1 MSVRVPAS
9 RRHQRNARTQTEDQG
24 RVLVCRPV
32 VRHLEDVDAQAG
44 GLGTQ
49 QVLGVRFDVAGE
61 QHPHAGHLGEHHQAR
76 VVRHRS
82 GQPAHPGRVV
92 RGEDAEPDP
101 VADDAFLAVLGGQQ
115 RDTLGRRPAA
125 HAGGLA
131 RRFGH
136 RRGRY
141 RTDRAVPQHTGQ
153 ALDVIGVVVAEDRQR
168 DPADAE
174 FAQAAVDR
182 PRIRTGVHHHRGPR
196 TRVEDERVALAD
208 VAHRQMPAGRRPTG
222 QRPDHG
228 RGPEQHHHEEAR
240 HRDECQGP
248 PRHHPHQGDQRERR
262 HREGDA
268 AAETARPADRRAG
281 HARPGARHRGNPR
294 DRPRRHVRE
303 QGGCARPHRCHEQ
316 HQEPEDGR
324 RDDRELGQQIARHGD
339 QADPVGERHHD
350 RPAHRLRGTRHRD
363 GRRHLDRPAA
373 PRQRPCPVG
382 REEQQR
388 TRGEHRQHEA
398 EAARESGIDEQQDE
412 RRPGECRRAVPAPPG
427 EQRRQ
432 GDQSH
437 DRGAQHAGIGTGQH
451 DEGEHRPGAEQ
462 RESAAT
468 DTGVAEGEQCGAE
481 QDRDVRAGDGG
492 EVGEFGGFE
501 VVEEVGRDRPG
512 VPDHQAGEQSAGG
525 RREPGARGAEAFA
538 QVTGPALVGGG
549 VGEDPRLGGADEQ
562 ERGVGAAVAGGHQPP
577 GDFGPGGGQEAGP
590 GGRGRGEDG
599 EGRAGMC
606 AARRGGP
613 HRDVVGAGPH
623 PHGSPAPRVAPDF
636 RGDGRR
642 VVGHREPDRGGTAL
656 RGQPGHRAGTFAGRE
671 QSGGTAARCQAD
683 QHHGRCGPH
692 RSAPASGEHRGA
704 EQACPHDEP
713 DGSGRHVDGDPC
725 GCPGGERTWHQT

>member
-9 RRHQRNARTQTEDQG
+9 RRHQRDARTQTQDQG

-32 VRHLEDVDAQAG
+32 VRHLEHVDAQAG

-49 QVLGVRFDVAGE
+49 QALGVRFDIAGQ

-76 VVRHRS
+76 VVRHRT
-82 GQPAHPGRVV
+82 GQPAHPGGVV
-92 RGEDAEPDP
+92 RGEDAEPDA

-125 HAGGLA
+125 HAGDLA

-136 RRGRY
+136 LRGRH
-141 RTDRAVPQHTGQ
+141 RTDRAVPQHAGQ
-153 ALDVIGVVVAEDRQR
+153 ALDMVGVVVAEDRQR
-168 DPADAE
+168 DAADAE

-182 PRIRTGVHHHRGPR
+182 PGIRTGVHHHRGPR

-208 VAHRQMPAGRRPTG
+208 VAHRHMPAGRRPTG
-222 QRPDHG
+222 QRPNHG
-228 RGPEQHHHEEAR
+228 RGPEQRHHEDAR
-240 HRDECQGP
+240 HRDQCQGP
-248 PRHHPHQGDQRERR
+248 TGHHPYQGGQRERR
-262 HREGDA
+262 HGEGDA
-268 AAETARPADRRAG
+268 AAETARPADRGARQ
-281 HARPGARHRGNPR
+281 ARPGARDRGDPC
-294 DRPRRHVRE
+294 DWPRRHVRE
-303 QGGCARPHRCHEQ
+303 QGGGARPHLRHEQ
-316 HQEPEDGR
+316 HQEPEHGR

-339 QADPVGERHHD
+339 EADPVGERHHD
-350 RPAHRLRGTRHRD
+350 RSADRLRGTGHRN
-363 GRRHLDRPAA
+363 GRRHLGGPTA
-373 PRQRPCPVG
+373 PRQRPRPVG

-388 TRGEHRQHEA
+388 TGGEHRQHEP

-412 RRPGECRRAVPAPPG
+412 RRPGECRRTVPAPPG

-437 DRGAQHAGIGTGQH
+437 DRGTQHAGIGAGEH

-462 RESAAT
+462 REGTAS
-468 DTGVAEGEQCGAE
+468 DTGVAEGEQRGTE

-512 VPDHQAGEQSAGG
+512 IPDHQAGEQSAGG
-525 RREPGARGAEAFA
+525 RREPGACGAEAFA

-549 VGEDPRLGGADEQ
+549 AGEDPRLGGADQQ

-590 GGRGRGEDG
+590 RGRGRGEDG
-599 EGRAGMC
+599 KGRAGMR
-606 AARRGGP
+606 AGRRGGP
-613 HRDVVGAGPH
+613 HRDLVGAGPY
-623 PHGSPAPRVAPDF
+623 PHGSPAPRVASDF

-642 VVGHREPDRGGTAL
+642 VVGHREPDRGGTAF
-656 RGQPGHRAGTFAGRE
+656 RGQPGHRSGTFAGRE
-671 QSGGTAARCQAD
+671 QSGGTAACRQAH
-683 QHHGRCGPH
+683 QHHGRRRPH
-692 RSAPASGEHRGA
+692 RSAPASGKHHRA
-704 EQACPHDEP
+704 EQACPDDEP
-713 DGSGRHVDGDPC
+713 DGTGRQVDRHPRG
-725 GCPGGERTWHQT
+725 GPGGEPARHQP